1 MSSIYMI
8 KDNNCCLDNKSSDV
22 SCTVF
27 FNWQLAGILLDTEN
41 LDFAAR
47 RDTEMATALLVGSG
61 SLGRNGFYKQLREVE
76 GEARVS
82 KLVTRMYGEA
92 PQLSRQSKS
101 GEEIEADH
109 EHSDKDSYFSSAD
122 GHCSHDQTSTSE
134 ASNSSSSSSSLDED
148 SPRLQTLPTALP
160 AKIVSAAASCR
171 FHRLPSP
178 SGVIRRSMEV
188 NAVAQIRQAAAGNRS
203 LQSKGASYV
212 RKPPPPRLKP
222 GSTAFSRIRKK
233 LYNA

>member
-1 MSSIYMI
+1 LI
-8 KDNNCCLDNKSSDV
+8 
-22 SCTVF
+22 
-27 FNWQLAGILLDTEN
+27 AG
-41 LDFAAR
+41 
-47 RDTEMATALLVGSG
+47 
-61 SLGRNGFYKQLREVE
+61 
-76 GEARVS
+76 
-82 KLVTRMYGEA
+82 
-92 PQLSRQSKS
+92 QSKS

-160 AKIVSAAASCR
+160 AKIVSASASCR

-178 SGVIRRSMEV
+178 SGVIQRSMEA

-212 RKPPPPRLKP
+212 RKPPPRRLKP
-222 GSTAFSRIRKK
+222 GSSAFSRIREK